1 MYVDYNLRLIK
12 TAKLDLCKMDG
23 GKIAEKA
30 NALSNVNDT
39 KIRRSLRML
48 NFWPAFSYFHDH

>member
-1 MYVDYNLRLIK
+1 MLIYVDDNLYVLK
-12 TAKLDLCKMDG
+12 TIKLDICKMDG

-39 KIRRSLRML
+39 EIRYST
-48 NFWPAFSYFHDH
+48 